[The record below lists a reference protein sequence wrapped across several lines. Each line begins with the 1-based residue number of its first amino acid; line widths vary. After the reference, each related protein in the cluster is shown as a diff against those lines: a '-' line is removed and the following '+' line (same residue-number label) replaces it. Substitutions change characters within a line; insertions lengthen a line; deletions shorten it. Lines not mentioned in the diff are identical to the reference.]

1 MDVGKHIEEVFGMLD
16 ASWAGALV
24 SAGMSAGIF
33 NYIAESSD
41 GVTMKEI
48 AEALDYDQLKLD
60 MWLYYAHYKGWVEI
74 IDDRYKLSDLGLFF
88 TPHAP
93 SPDVK
98 GLLQLSEYYLNAAA
112 HSASTFK
119 KGQSMEELSQGK
131 ISREYHP
138 RVTDNFAAALK
149 ELFLQEHIQ
158 SGDSLLDVGCG
169 NASFLQLFA
178 QKLPDIQLTG
188 VDTNLFAIEKGRKKI
203 ADESLADRIN
213 LLVGDIT
220 EDLDEF
226 PDQSYDWVTSIN
238 VMHFLDIG
246 KRLPTIENMIRIA
259 RKGVLVTQ
267 VMIETTPLSRA
278 ANPLMGLLW
287 NDYTGFFY
295 KNEME
300 NLNKYLQNK
309 YASHKFTIEK
319 IMHGNSNILI
329 IEPK

>member
-1 MDVGKHIEEVFGMLD
+1 MDVGKHIGEVFGMLE

-33 NYIAESSD
+33 NYIGESED
-41 GVTMKEI
+41 GVSMPEI
-48 AEALDYDQLKLD
+48 AEALDYDPLKLD
-60 MWLYYAHYKGWVEI
+60 MWLYYAAFKGWIEI
-74 IDDRYKLSDLGLFF
+74 SNDRYKLTERGLFF
-88 TPHAP
+88 TPKAP

-98 GLLQLSEYYLNAAA
+98 GLLQLSEYYFNAAA
-112 HSASTFK
+112 HAGSTFK
-119 KGQSMEELSQGK
+119 RGHSMEELSQGK
-131 ISREYHP
+131 ISREYQP

-149 ELFLQEHIQ
+149 DLFLQEHIQ
-158 SGDSLLDVGCG
+158 AGDNLLDVGCG
-169 NASFLQLFA
+169 DASFLQLFA
-178 QKLPDIQLTG
+178 KKLPDIHLTG
-188 VDTNLFAIEKGRKKI
+188 VDTNLFSIEKGRKKI
-203 ADESLADRIN
+203 ADEALTDHIN

-226 PDQSYDWVTSIN
+226 PDRSYDWVTSIN

-259 RKGVLVTQ
+259 KKGVFVTQ

-300 NLNKYLQNK
+300 NLNKYLQGK
-309 YASHKFTIEK
+309 YTSHKFTLEK
-319 IMHGNSNILI
+319 IMHGNSNILL